1 MVWGKA
7 RSDRLDDAGDGFAA
21 GVLFDVHAGLKPPAA
36 YGIERK
42 TARSIRA
49 ANPRIH

>member
-7 RSDRLDDAGDGFAA
+7 RSDRLDGAGDRFGA
-21 GVLFDVHAGLKPPAA
+21 GALFDVHAGLKPPEA

-42 TARSIRA
+42 TARRIRA